1 VKVAVI
7 AAAVLLSST
16 AALAA
21 RRAPVGGGALRV
33 CADPNDL
40 PFSDSARQGYENRI
54 AAVIARDLG
63 DTVAYW
69 WFPQNRGFVRKTLNT
84 GACDVIMEVPA
95 HYDPVRTTAPYF
107 RTTYVFVYRKDR
119 GYHITSLDDPLLQK
133 LKIGVQLIGDD
144 YQNTP
149 PVAALGARGIVDQ
162 VVGFPLV
169 GDYGKRAPEAG
180 VIEAVARDSV
190 DVAIVWGPLAG
201 YFATRERVPLT
212 VVPLPDR
219 PDPSGTMFAFDM
231 AVGVRKRDTALAA
244 AVDSALVRERP
255 EIRRI
260 LTDYGVP
267 LVEGGHQE
275 NQ

>member
-1 VKVAVI
+1 MKI
-7 AAAVLLSST
+7 G
-16 AALAA
+16 AALIMICALA
-21 RRAPVGGGALRV
+21 TAPPAPGAFRV

-40 PFSDSARQGYENRI
+40 PFSDSARRGYENRI
-54 AAVIARDLG
+54 AEVIARDLG
-63 DTVAYW
+63 DTVAYL
-69 WFPQNRGFVRKTLNT
+69 WFPEMRGFVRKTLNT
-84 GACDVIMEVPA
+84 RACDVIMEVPA

-107 RTTYVFVYRKDR
+107 RSTYVFVYRKDR
-119 GYHITSLDDPLLQK
+119 GYHITSFDDPVLKK

-144 YQNTP
+144 YVNTP

-162 VVGFPLV
+162 VVGFPIV
-169 GDYGKRAPEAG
+169 EDYGRQAPEAR

-190 DVAIVWGPLAG
+190 DVAIAWGPMAG
-201 YFATRERVPLT
+201 YFAARERVPLV

-219 PDPSGTMFAFDM
+219 PDSSGAVFAFDM
-231 AVGVRKRDTALAA
+231 AVGVRKRDTVLAA

-255 EIRRI
+255 EIRKI

-267 LVEGGHQE
+267 LVEVGHQE